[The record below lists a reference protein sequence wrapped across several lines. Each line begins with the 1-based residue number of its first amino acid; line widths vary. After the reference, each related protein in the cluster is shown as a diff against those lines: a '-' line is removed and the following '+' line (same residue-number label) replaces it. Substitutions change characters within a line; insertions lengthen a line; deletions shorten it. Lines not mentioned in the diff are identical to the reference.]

1 MKYIYPFGGS
11 APKLDA
17 DPDKQIVGGKGLGLQ
32 VMSKIG
38 VDVPPGFT
46 LTTPLCQIYAEEN
59 DLPANVWQ
67 GVRDNVIRIEND
79 MGKIFGS
86 STNPLLFSCRSGA
99 AVSMPGMMDTV
110 LNIGLNDITVEG
122 LAKATGNERFAW
134 DSYRR
139 LLDMFGEVVLGIAHE
154 DFEQR
159 FDKVKENANVK
170 NDVDLSVAELKNL
183 CDEYKAV
190 YEEQGMNFPMDP
202 YEQLYACV
210 KAVFG
215 SWMTPR
221 AVKYREIN
229 NIRTLLGTATNIQ
242 SMVFGN
248 MGLDSGTG
256 VAFSRNPSTG
266 ENVMYGEYL
275 INAQGEDVVAGIR
288 TPQPIKQMKEVLPEA
303 YSVFL
308 KNVDLLEH
316 YFKDMQDVEFTV
328 EKGKLWMLQCRNGKR
343 TGVAAIRIAT
353 ELVKEGICTE
363 SEALL
368 KVEPRHV
375 EQLLHPTF
383 SAEALKSDLYTKGV
397 VAKGLPG
404 SPGAAVGKLVFT
416 PKEAEE
422 MKEKGENVIL
432 VREVTSPEDVGGM
445 WAASGILTAR
455 GGMTSHAA
463 VVARGWGKP
472 CVCGCSDII
481 VSELNGTVTIKE
493 TNLVFKAG
501 DVISINGNSGEVIK
515 NSIEVR
521 TPSLTGDL
529 GLLLCWADKEDGVM
543 KVLANADSGPDA
555 TAAAGNGAMGI
566 GLCRT
571 EHMFFSPER
580 LPVVRRWIFHTECL
594 DDLDHIKHFQ
604 RSDFKYPIHHLYQ
617 FKDLFVAMNGKK
629 VTIRLLDPPLHEFL
643 PRPEQVH
650 EKVAEELGFGKDV
663 KRMLARIESMHEENP
678 MLGLRGCRLGI
689 VKPEFTEMQVE
700 AIMSAAADFM
710 EEAPD
715 TANPRPRIMIPLIG
729 SISEYKNQ
737 ALIIKREAE
746 RIRKE
751 RGLDVPYEIGT
762 MIEVP
767 RAALVSDKIAAL
779 KDEADGKPLC
789 EFFSYGTNDLTQ
801 MTMGISRD
809 DSNGFIP
816 RYLDLGIF
824 EDDPFQTIDEE
835 GVGYMVDVSAKLGK
849 SVNPLMS
856 LSVCGEHGGDPKSIA
871 FFDKLGLD
879 YVSCSPFRVPVAR
892 LAAGQA
898 RVNKRMA
905 KAKAEEQKSAAAT
918 QADQKRQVSFSEET
932 PANVVVQ

>member
-1 MKYIYPFGGS
+1 MTKYIYPFGGS
-11 APKLDA
+11 APKPTV

-46 LTTPLCQIYAEEN
+46 LTTPLCQVFAKDG
-59 DLPANVWQ
+59 DLPPEVWK
-67 GVRDNVIRIEND
+67 GVRENVIRIEKD
-79 MGKIFGS
+79 MGKKFGS
-86 STNPLLFSCRSGA
+86 SKNPLLFSCRSGA
-99 AVSMPGMMDTV
+99 AISMPGMMDTV
-110 LNIGLNDITVEG
+110 LNIGLNDFTTEG

-139 LLDMFGEVVLGIAHE
+139 LLDMFGEVVLGIPHE
-154 DFEQR
+154 DFEKR
-159 FDKVKENANVK
+159 FDIIKEEANAS
-170 NDVDLSVAELKNL
+170 NDVDLGVADLKKL
-183 CDEYKAV
+183 CEEYKKV
-190 YEEQGMNFPMDP
+190 YLEQGKKFPSDP
-202 YEQLYACV
+202 YEQLHACV

-229 NIRTLLGTATNIQ
+229 NVKSLLGTATNIQ
-242 SMVFGN
+242 TMVFGN
-248 MGLDSGTG
+248 MGDDSGTG

-266 ENVMYGEYL
+266 ENILYGEYL

-288 TPQPIKQMKEVLPEA
+288 TPQPIFRMKEVLPAA
-303 YSVFL
+303 YDKFL
-308 KNVDLLEH
+308 QNVEKLEH

-343 TGVAAIRIAT
+343 TGTAAIKIAT
-353 ELVKEGICTE
+353 DLVKEGICTK

-368 KVEPRHV
+368 KVEPTHV

-383 SAEALKSDLYTKGV
+383 SIEALKSDAYIKGV

-416 PKEAEE
+416 PKQAEDL
-422 MKEKGENVIL
+422 KAKGESVIL
-432 VREVTSPEDVGGM
+432 ARETTSPEDVGGM
-445 WAASGILTAR
+445 WAAAGILTAR

-472 CVCGCSDII
+472 CVCGCSDIV
-481 VSELNGTVTIKE
+481 VSEVDETVIVKE
-493 TNLVFKAG
+493 TQLTFRAG
-501 DVISINGNSGEVIK
+501 DVISINGATGEVIK
-515 NSIEVR
+515 NPIEVKI
-521 TPSLTGDL
+521 PKLEGEL
-529 GLLLCWADKEDGVM
+529 GTLLGWADQEEGVM

-555 TAAAGNGAMGI
+555 TQAAGNGAQGI

-580 LPVVRRWIFHTECL
+580 LPVVRRWIFHNEEL
-594 DDLDHIKHFQ
+594 DDFEHIKEFQ
-604 RSDFKYPIHHLYQ
+604 RSDFKEL
-617 FKDLFVAMNGKK
+617 FKAMNNMH

-663 KRMLARIESMHEENP
+663 KRMLARMDSMHEENP

-689 VKPEFTEMQVE
+689 VKPEFTKMQAE
-700 AIMSAAADFM
+700 AIISAAADFM
-710 EEAPD
+710 EEAPGI
-715 TANPRPRIMIPLIG
+715 ANPHPRIMIPLIG
-729 SISEYKNQ
+729 SINEYKNQ

-746 RIRKE
+746 RIRAE
-751 RGLDVPYEIGT
+751 RGIDVQYEIGT

-767 RAALVSDKIAAL
+767 RAAIISDKIANL
-779 KDEADGKPLC
+779 KDDADGKPLC
-789 EFFSYGTNDLTQ
+789 NFFSYGTNDLTQ

-816 RYLDLGIF
+816 KYLEIGIF
-824 EDDPFQTIDEE
+824 DDDPFQTIDEE
-835 GVGYMVDVSAKLGK
+835 GVGFMVKHSVEYGR
-849 SVNPLMS
+849 SVNPNIS

-871 FFDKLGLD
+871 FFDKLGLN
-879 YVSCSPFRVPVAR
+879 YVSCSPYRVPVAR

-898 RVNKRMA
+898 RVRARMA
-905 KAKAEEQKSAAAT
+905 AAKEEEKKQAKAAQLEQKRRIVLN
-918 QADQKRQVSFSEET
+918 DEGDM
-932 PANVVVQ
+932 VVGALVQ

>member
-1 MKYIYPFGGS
+1 MAATDGKFIYPFGGS
-11 APKLDA
+11 APKPDE

-46 LTTPLCQIYAEEN
+46 LTTPLCQIYQKEN
-59 DLPANVWQ
+59 DLPADVWN
-67 GVRDNVIRIEND
+67 GVRDNVVRIEED
-79 MGKIFGS
+79 MGKTFGS
-86 STNPLLFSCRSGA
+86 STDPLLFSCRSGA
-99 AVSMPGMMDTV
+99 AMSMPGMMDTV
-110 LNIGLNDITVEG
+110 LNIGLNDASVKG

-139 LLDMFGEVVLGIAHE
+139 LLDMFGEVVLGIPHE

-159 FDKVKENANVK
+159 FDKVKTTCNAK
-170 NDVDLSVAELKNL
+170 NDLDLGVPELKAL
-183 CDEYKAV
+183 CEEYKEV
-190 YEEQGMNFPMDP
+190 YDAEGKHFPMDP
-202 YEQLYACV
+202 YEQLRACV

-229 NIRTLLGTATNIQ
+229 NIRNLLGTATNIQ
-242 SMVFGN
+242 AMVFGN
-248 MGLDSGTG
+248 MGDDSGTG
-256 VAFSRNPSTG
+256 VAFSRDPSTG

-288 TPQPIKQMKEVLPEA
+288 TPLPILRMEEELPEA
-303 YSVFL
+303 YAKFL
-308 KNVDLLEH
+308 KNVDKLER

-328 EKGKLWMLQCRNGKR
+328 ERGKLWMLQCRNGKR

-353 ELVKEGICTE
+353 ELVKEGICTT

-368 KVEPRHV
+368 RVEPTHV

-383 SAEALKSDLYTKGV
+383 SPEALKSDAYTKGV

-416 PKEAEE
+416 PKQAEE
-422 MKEKGENVIL
+422 MKDKGQSVIL
-432 VREVTSPEDVGGM
+432 VRETTSPEDVGGM

-481 VSELNGTVTIKE
+481 VSEINETVTIK
-493 TNLVFKAG
+493 NSSQVFRVG
-501 DVISINGNSGEVIK
+501 DIISINGATGEVIK
-515 NSIEVR
+515 NPIEVK
-521 TPSLTGDL
+521 TPSLMGDL
-529 GLLLCWADKEDGVM
+529 ELVLGWADQEEGAM

-555 TAAAGNGAMGI
+555 TQAASNGAKGI

-580 LPVVRRWIFHTECL
+580 LPIVRRWIFHTECL

-604 RSDFKYPIHHLYQ
+604 RSDFK
-617 FKDLFVAMNGKK
+617 DLFAAMNGKP
-629 VTIRLLDPPLHEFL
+629 VTVRLLDPPLHEFL

-650 EKVAEELGFGKDV
+650 ERVARELGFGDDV
-663 KRMLARIESMHEENP
+663 PRMLARIDSMHEENP

-689 VKPEFTEMQVE
+689 VKPEFTRMQVE
-700 AIMSAAADFM
+700 AIVAAAADFV
-710 EEAPD
+710 EESPPG
-715 TANPRPRIMIPLIG
+715 TAHPRPRIMIPLVG
-729 SISEYKNQ
+729 SVAEYENQ
-737 ALIIKREAE
+737 ALIVKREAE
-746 RIRKE
+746 RVLRE
-751 RGLDVPYEIGT
+751 RGADVPYEVGT

-779 KDEADGKPLC
+779 KDDEDGLPLC
-789 EFFSYGTNDLTQ
+789 TFFSYGTNDLTQ

-816 RYLDLGIF
+816 RYLDMGIF
-824 EDDPFQTIDEE
+824 EDDPFQTIDKE
-835 GVGYMVDVSAKLGK
+835 GVGFMVKRSAELGR
-849 SVNPLMS
+849 SENLVMS
-856 LSVCGEHGGDPKSIA
+856 LSVCGEHGGDPKSIE
-871 FFDKLGLD
+871 FFDGLDLD
-879 YVSCSPFRVPVAR
+879 YVSCSPYRVPVAR

-898 RVNKRMA
+898 RVRRRMA
-905 KAKAEEQKSAAAT
+905 EIKAQEQAAVT
-918 QADQKRQVSFSEET
+918 ADVEGKRRLFNFVEET
-932 PANVVVQ
+932 ATVVQ